1 MCGIIGY
8 AGSKPCAHGVLLS
21 GLKALEYRGYDSS
34 GIASFQGDQIKIVKA
49 KGKIKELEEKIKDV
63 PESNCGIAHTRWAT
77 HGEPNEINAHPHKVE
92 QITLVHNGIIENAA
106 ALKKTYEKRG
116 IVFKSDTDSE
126 VACACLAI
134 LYRTEK
140 NKLKVLREAAK
151 ILKGSYAFGIMF
163 EDEEGVLYGM
173 RKDSP
178 LVLGIGED
186 GNFLASDLSAFVRFT
201 RKYAVIDENQIVRIT
216 NKEIEC
222 YDKDLKHIELKTQ
235 ISEMDISTI
244 EKNGYDSFLLKE
256 IHEEGKVV
264 MDTIH
269 HYMTQ
274 SLHELSKTMI
284 DLKKYDHLYFVACG
298 SAYHV
303 GLLAKNLIEK
313 YARIPCNCEVASEF
327 RYNSPIL
334 DEKTLVVCIS
344 QSGETAD
351 TLAAL
356 RMVNKMGID
365 SCAIVNVKGSSLE
378 KEAKYVL
385 PTLAGVEVSVA
396 TTKAY
401 CAQVAVCA
409 LLALH
414 ASIDHL
420 SSLQIHTIEK
430 QLLKLDT
437 YIHKL
442 ISDTKLDGFVSSI
455 INKKN
460 VFFIGRGMDYALSM
474 EGALK
479 LKEITYIQAVAYPA
493 GELKHGTISLI
504 EKDTPVMV
512 LISDEHL
519 VDKSISNMKEV
530 KARGAKILL
539 VIREDLYHENIEA
552 DEVIFLPKV
561 SEFLQGIVSIVPYQL
576 LAHHIAAQ
584 MGCDIDQPKNLAKSV
599 TVE

>member
-1 MCGIIGY
+1 
-8 AGSKPCAHGVLLS
+8 
-21 GLKALEYRGYDSS
+21 
-34 GIASFQGDQIKIVKA
+34 
-49 KGKIKELEEKIKDV
+49 
-63 PESNCGIAHTRWAT
+63 
-77 HGEPNEINAHPHKVE
+77 
-92 QITLVHNGIIENAA
+92 
-106 ALKKTYEKRG
+106 
-116 IVFKSDTDSE
+116 
-126 VACACLAI
+126 
-134 LYRTEK
+134 
-140 NKLKVLREAAK
+140 
-151 ILKGSYAFGIMF
+151 MF

-385 PTLAGVEVSVA
+385 PTLAGVEISVA

-420 SSLQIHTIEK
+420 SSLQIHMIEK

-442 ISDTKLDGFVSSI
+442 IRDTKLDGFVSSI

-552 DEVIFLPKV
+552 DEVIFLPKA

>member
-8 AGSKPCAHGVLLS
+8 AGSRPCAHGVLLS

-34 GIASFQGDQIKIVKA
+34 GIASFQCGQIEIIKA
-49 KGKIKELEEKIKDV
+49 KGKISELEKKIKDK
-63 PESNCGIAHTRWAT
+63 PESFCGIAHTRWAT
-77 HGEPNEINAHPHKVE
+77 HGEPNEINAHPHRVE
-92 QITLVHNGIIENAA
+92 GVTLVHNGIIENAA
-106 ALKKTYEKRG
+106 ALKKAYEQRG
-116 IVFKSDTDSE
+116 IVFKSETDSE

-134 LYRTEK
+134 LYRSEK

-151 ILKGSYAFGIMF
+151 ILKGSYAFAIMF
-163 EDEEGVLYGM
+163 EDEEGVIYGM

-178 LVLGIGED
+178 LILGIGEE
-186 GNFLASDLSAFVRFT
+186 GNFLASDLSAFIRFT
-201 RKYAVIDENQIVRIT
+201 RNYATIDEDQIVRIT
-216 NKEIEC
+216 NQEIEC
-222 YDKDLKHIELKTQ
+222 YDSDLNRVDVQVQK
-235 ISEMDISTI
+235 SEMDISTI
-244 EKNGYDSFLLKE
+244 EKGGYDSFLLKE
-256 IHEEGKVV
+256 IHEEGRVV

-269 HYMTQ
+269 HYMKN
-274 SLHELSKTMI
+274 SLQELSKTMI
-284 DLKKYDHLYFVACG
+284 DLKKYHCIYFVACG
-298 SAYHV
+298 SAYHAGV
-303 GLLAKNLIEK
+303 LAKNLIEK
-313 YARIPCNCEVASEF
+313 YARIRCECEVASEF

-334 DEKTLVVCIS
+334 DEKTLVICIS

-351 TLAAL
+351 TLAAI
-356 RMVNKMGID
+356 RMVNKMGVD

-385 PTLAGVEVSVA
+385 PTLAGVEISVA

-401 CAQVAVCA
+401 CAQVAVCC
-409 LLALH
+409 LLALN
-414 ASIDHL
+414 SCMDRL
-420 SSLQIHTIEK
+420 SSLQLHTIEK
-430 QLLKLDT
+430 QLQKIDM
-437 YIHKL
+437 YIDKL
-442 ISDTKLDGFVSSI
+442 ISDTNLDGFVASI

-460 VFFIGRGMDYALSM
+460 VFFIGRGIDYALSM

-504 EKDTPVMV
+504 EEDTPVMV
-512 LISDEHL
+512 LISDEKL

-530 KARGAKILL
+530 KARGARILL
-539 VIREDLYHENIEA
+539 VIREDLYHESIEA

-576 LAHHIAAQ
+576 LAHHLAAK